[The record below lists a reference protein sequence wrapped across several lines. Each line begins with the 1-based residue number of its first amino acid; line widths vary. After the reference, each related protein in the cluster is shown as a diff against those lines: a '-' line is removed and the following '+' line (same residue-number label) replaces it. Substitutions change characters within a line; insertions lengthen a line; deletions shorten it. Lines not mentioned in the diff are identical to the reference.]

1 MDAMITAQSS
11 ITITRE
17 NNISA
22 YCMALIYI
30 PDTDTTIMMTVWS
43 VVTGGGDVVSVV
55 VSVWGWVGEDDSE
68 MV

>member
-1 MDAMITAQSS
+1 MNAMITAQSS

-22 YCMALIYI
+22 YCMGLIHI

-43 VVTGGGDVVSVV
+43 VFTAGGVVSVV
-55 VSVWGWVGEDDSE
+55 VSVGGLVGEDDSG

>member
-1 MDAMITAQSS
+1 MDAMITAQSG

-22 YCMALIYI
+22 YCMGLIYI
-30 PDTDTTIMMTVWS
+30 PDTDTTIMMTVRS
-43 VVTGGGDVVSVV
+43 VVTADGVVSVV
-55 VSVWGWVGEDDSE
+55 VSVEGWVGEDDSK